1 MLGGKPP
8 LLAQA
13 FMPAV
18 GDRREPWIERR
29 AELLDQRRQRIAEIA
44 ILALTKAMPRH
55 DDVASE
61 FFTVVVE
68 DGDAVALLATQQAGQ
83 HRPPLRVEVGRRG
96 RPVDRPSPLGRRD
109 GAHAAFSIAR
119 SRRLR

>member
-18 GDRREPWIERR
+18 GDRREARIERR
-29 AELLDQRRQRIAEIA
+29 AELLDQRRQWIGEIA
-44 ILALTKAMPRH
+44 ILALPKAVPRH

-68 DGDAVALLATQQAGQ
+68 SGDAIALLAAQQTRQ
-83 HRPPLRVEVGRRG
+83 HRPSLGVEVGRRG